1 MPKALLARQPD
12 FACTDLQAVLTMQAT
27 MSKILDTLKKNKWGP
42 TRIARALEIKPQAVS
57 QWGDEVPVRRAQE
70 VADLTG
76 IPVHRLCPS
85 YFKAPKKQR
94 EAA

>member
-1 MPKALLARQPD
+1 MAKALLARHPD
-12 FACTDLQAVLTMQAT
+12 FACTRLQAVLTMQAT
-27 MSKILDTLKKNKWGP
+27 MSKILDTLKKNEWGP
-42 TRIARALEIKPQAVS
+42 TRIARALKIKPQAVS
-57 QWGDEVPVRRAQE
+57 QWAEVPVRRAQE

-85 YFKAPKKQR
+85 YFKPPKKQR